1 MSHFNVA
8 VFTRKPDDL
17 EGLLEPFNEDVGV
30 DSPYAVFEEDADGEM
45 NEVLGK
51 RGCWHN
57 PNAKWDWWVLGGRWR
72 GQLKLKEGRTGI
84 YGKVSWMNKDAP
96 VDTARCDQ
104 ALVADCDFSADPK
117 AYEQALRTWEI
128 LVEGSPLR
136 DGEKE
141 TDYLRLYKPEYYI
154 RQYGTK
160 EDYARSLSMFNTFAF
175 VTATGEWHEA
185 GSMGW
190 FGIDSSTADS
200 RKAYQEE
207 FAEYLKE
214 AGVQGLYISIVDMH
228 I

>member
-8 VFTRKPDDL
+8 VFTRKPGEL
-17 EGLLEPFNEDVGV
+17 EGLLEPFNEVVDV
-30 DSPYAVFEEDADGEM
+30 DSPYAVFEEDEDGEL

-51 RGCWHN
+51 RGYWRN
-57 PNAKWDWWVLGGRWR
+57 PNAKYDYWVCGGRWR
-72 GQLKLKEGRTGI
+72 GQLKLKEGRTGT
-84 YGKVSWMNKDAP
+84 YGEASWMNKNAP
-96 VDTARCDQ
+96 IDPAYCDQ
-104 ALVADCDFSADPK
+104 ARVTDCDFSADPK
-117 AYEQALRTWEI
+117 TYEQALRTWEI

-141 TDYLRLYKPEYYI
+141 TDYLRLYKPEYYV

-160 EDYARSLSMFNTFAF
+160 ENYARSLSMFHTFAF
-175 VTATGEWHEA
+175 VTTTGDWHEI

-190 FGIDSSTADS
+190 FGVDTSTADS
-200 RKAYQEE
+200 RKTYQEE

-214 AGVQGLYISIVDMH
+214 AEAQDLYISIVDMH